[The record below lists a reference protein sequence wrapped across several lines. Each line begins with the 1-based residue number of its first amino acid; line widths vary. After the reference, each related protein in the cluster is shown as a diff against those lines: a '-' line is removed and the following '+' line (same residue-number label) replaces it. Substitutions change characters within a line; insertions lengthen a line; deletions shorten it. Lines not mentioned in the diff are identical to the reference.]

1 MAMQTRLPQAL
12 GIAHPG
18 ISAPMA
24 FAAGG
29 RLAPMAFAA
38 GGLPQLWRSGATLIV
53 AQGAEALVPPAV
65 QDAAIAAIAAI
76 AADEDAS
83 LRATIVGRA
92 RGAGHA
98 RLKG

>member
-24 FAAGG
+24 FAVGG

-38 GGLPQLWRSGATLIV
+38 GGLPHLWRSGATLIV

-65 QDAAIAAIAAI
+65 QDAAIAAIAA
-76 AADEDAS
+76 DGDAS